1 MLLGTRYVVVHGIEP
16 DVWAQRYDIEPFET
30 SCPDC
35 GALAKSSIPVAVGEL
50 RGLMVPPCP
59 CGSRNRAY
67 CLVRDPKY
75 GDLLDG
81 AARHKV

>member
-35 GALAKSSIPVAVGEL
+35 GALAKSSIPS
-50 RGLMVPPCP
+50 P
-59 CGSRNRAY
+59 
-67 CLVRDPKY
+67 LVSC
-75 GDLLDG
+75 
-81 AARHKV
+81 AA